1 MLNLQGKK
9 FKKKSK
15 LQKLK
20 KSLNK
25 LNRVI
30 MKEKIKNIVKHR
42 SNRLKS

>member
-1 MLNLQGKK
+1 MLNLLGKR

-20 KSLNK
+20 KPLNK

-30 MKEKIKNIVKHR
+30 MKEKIKNIDKHR
-42 SNRLKS
+42 SNRSKS